1 MKHTEKFISPLVAAQ
16 FPQVYRE
23 EGPMFVAFVKSYYEW
38 LESANN
44 VLYHSRRFPEYRDI
58 DTTIEDFIVY
68 FKEKYLKNIQFE
80 TSSNK
85 RLFIKNAIP
94 FYRSKGTE
102 RSVDLFF
109 KLIYGVP
116 AKVYYPGDDL
126 FKLSSG
132 EWTVPIYL
140 EVTPSSVSLDFI
152 GKEITGVTSGAI
164 AFVEDL
170 VVKKIKSKYV
180 HVLYISNLQ
189 GNFQFD
195 EIIKLNDDAVDLT
208 EYPRTIGSV
217 GKIEIVDGG
226 VGFTVGQTVN
236 FVSANGAF
244 AKAVVTG
251 IQNIEGEVT
260 FELLDGGFGYN
271 SESSV
276 LISNNVLTISG
287 ITSNEYVVFETVSQS
302 LSRIDFDT
310 SDGQFVLNTSVF
322 RYDANGDVTGEGIII
337 NKNQIANSG
346 NLVVTTTTGDLTS
359 GVSTLYNTG
368 NTISANIVQIVNVT
382 ATGNVIGIS
391 SNLTLIAADRTGS
404 YDIGESIY
412 QSNGSTSEWANGIIK
427 SFDVSGDDVVIRI
440 TNATGE
446 FIAGE
451 LVKGRTSNVQSN
463 LQSYSTK
470 IGVVSVNNTFYS
482 TDPTVNNNKIIG
494 SESSTEGVITAV
506 STGNGAG
513 FMLGSNTTMDNIEVL
528 PLNTDFIESHRHAL
542 LEFDNSDGDF
552 TVGETIRRYYVNNA
566 LASEAVVLD
575 VTQTPSNPNGF
586 ILIYTV
592 TGNTPGFAP
601 NAAVTLTNTFYT
613 VSNTITADVLD
624 FTPNTAYYTLIAIE
638 ADEFGFPA
646 DPMGNLTSNT
656 IDNILSFENYTIG
669 TLTTLTSINPGN
681 SYNKSPYVKIL
692 EPAIYQYGYKD
703 YSINYSSPTSTF
715 RIGEIV
721 KQANSIGQVEL
732 NGAIGQVLSTNTS
745 VLIVRRLLI
754 ANSFSTGKIL
764 GTTSGAVASVE
775 QVNVYES
782 EVTGFNALIDADTTT
797 LGGSVT
803 SLQPV
808 ASGFGYQNQ
817 EIVTF
822 YLSEDESIEG
832 TAKLTL
838 NKEGMAEGFYNE
850 NGGFL
855 SSNKYV
861 YDGHYYQE
869 YSYDVFVGLPF
880 DKYSDMFKKV
890 LHVAGTKAYGT
901 FDSSTKVDTLV
912 ANPESSISYLS
923 NVAYGYVSGNT
934 SSANLVGTDTEFE
947 VMFSV
952 GDYISVYN
960 SNFAFVYD
968 TKKIAQIVDN
978 THLIMS
984 GPLSF
989 TNSHSTYYKLNDGS
1003 DEDYNGDVVIEYD
1016 FSSLPANT
1024 TLTRASTAWYIDDAG
1039 ILQQA
1044 ATNVPRF
1051 TANGLL
1057 VEAASTNFIRNST
1070 MVGGSVGVLPNNW
1083 GNNGTSG
1090 TTLTILGIGTEN
1102 GSNYLD
1108 LRYSGTPSSTQT
1120 RLGLESITGLPAL
1133 TGQDWNLS
1141 ASIKIVAGDL
1151 TNISSIAWLI
1161 QERNSIGTSLVT
1173 KTGSNF
1179 KTNLGANY
1187 YRASFS
1193 TVLSGGG
1200 TVAFAIP
1207 ELALGLSI
1215 GQAIDITLRITMPQ
1229 MERGTVATSFIK
1241 TTSAAVTRAADILTL
1256 STKNG
1261 SYDIDIDR
1269 VSGTTALVGTIVTAN
1284 TYTVPTNV
1292 SPILDIITTR
1302 IDNEIEN
1309 ISFMNVVLPYKTSL
1323 SRASTGWYFDNA
1335 GVLQSASTNVPRY
1348 NYNPNT
1354 LAYEGLLTE
1363 PARTNGIRNNTMVG
1377 AVAGSPGTL
1386 PTNWR
1391 SSNFAESGMTYTIVG
1406 AGSDNGINY
1415 IELKVSGTV
1424 AVAGFYDLVRY
1435 DVAGAIAAAN
1445 SQVWNQSIYL
1455 KLVGGS
1461 LSGLNGGGP
1470 RLGLYAYNGGGAFIT
1485 TIAGSYYQPSSSWQ
1499 RATGSFTLSDA
1510 TVASIIPIITI
1521 NVTIGAIIDFT
1532 VRVGLPQLEQGSGA
1546 SSPIKTTSAAVT
1558 RAADVLTMTLPNGT
1572 YNFDITNLS
1581 GVTNVT
1587 NEVVSGE
1594 TYAVPTSLSPLQTI
1608 KTRKL

>member
-1 MKHTEKFISPLVAAQ
+1 MKHTEKFISPLVAQQ
-16 FPQVYRE
+16 FPAVYRE
-23 EGPMFVAFVKSYYEW
+23 EGPMFVAFTKAYYEW

-116 AKVYYPGDDL
+116 ARVYYPGDDL
-126 FKLSSG
+126 FKLSDG
-132 EWTVPIYL
+132 EWIVPIYL
-140 EVTPSSVSLDFI
+140 EISPSILSSEFI
-152 GKEITGVTSGAI
+152 GKEIVGVTSGAV

-170 VVKKIKSKYV
+170 VVKKIKSKYI

-195 EIIKLNDDAVDLT
+195 EIIKINGENTTTDLSQH
-208 EYPRTIGSV
+208 PRTIGSV
-217 GKIEIVDGG
+217 GKIEIIDGG
-226 VGFTVGQTVN
+226 SGFEIGQTVN

-244 AKAVVTG
+244 AKAVVSG
-251 IQNIEGEVT
+251 IEDIEGEVV
-260 FELLDGGFGYN
+260 FELVDGGFGYN
-271 SESSV
+271 SESQV
-276 LISNNVLTISG
+276 LISNNVLTINNIEEG
-287 ITSNEYVVFETVSQS
+287 AFKEFETVSQS

-310 SDGQFVLNTSVF
+310 SNGQFILNSHVF
-322 RYDANGDVTGEGIII
+322 RYDVSDVLTGEGIII

-346 NLVVTTTTGDLTS
+346 NLVVTTISGDLTT
-359 GVSTLYNTG
+359 GEPTLFTLG
-368 NTISANIVQIVNVT
+368 NTVAANIFLITDVT
-382 ATGNVIGIS
+382 ATGNIIGVS
-391 SNLTLIAADRTGS
+391 SNLTLISNNRTGS
-404 YDIGESIY
+404 FSVGESVY
-412 QSNGSTSEWANGIIK
+412 QSNNSTTEWANGVIK
-427 SFDVSGDDVVIRI
+427 SFDVVGDDIIVRI
-440 TNATGE
+440 VDSRGE
-446 FIAGE
+446 FLSGQ
-451 LVKGRTSNVQSN
+451 LLQGRTSGVTAN
-463 LQSYSTK
+463 LQSYATK
-470 IGVVSVNNTFYS
+470 IGLISVNNTFYS
-482 TDPTVNNNKIIG
+482 IDPIVNDNRITG
-494 SESSTEGVITAV
+494 SESTTNGVVTSV

-513 FMLGSNTTMDNIEVL
+513 FEIGANNTLDNIEIIEI
-528 PLNTDFIESHRHAL
+528 NTDLILPYGSTDL
-542 LEFDNSDGDF
+542 D
-552 TVGETIRRYYVNNA
+552 
-566 LASEAVVLD
+566 AS
-575 VTQTPSNPNGF
+575 T
-586 ILIYTV
+586 
-592 TGNTPGFAP
+592 
-601 NAAVTLTNTFYT
+601 
-613 VSNTITADVLD
+613 
-624 FTPNTAYYTLIAIE
+624 
-638 ADEFGFPA
+638 FGFPA
-646 DPMGNLTSNT
+646 DPSGNITSNT
-656 IDNILSFENYTIG
+656 IQNLLEFDNYTIG
-669 TLTTLTSINPGN
+669 SLTSLISFNPGN
-681 SYNKSPYVKIL
+681 NYNESPYVKIL
-692 EPAIYQYGYKD
+692 EPVIYQYGYKD
-703 YSINYSSPTSTF
+703 YSIEYSSPTSTF
-715 RIGEIV
+715 RIGEVV
-721 KQANSIGQVEL
+721 KQANSIGGVEVD
-732 NGAIGQVLSTNTS
+732 GAFGQILSSNSST
-745 VLIVRRLLI
+745 LLVRRLLI
-754 ANSFSTGKIL
+754 ANTFTTTKIV
-764 GTTSGAVASVE
+764 GSNSGCVATVDAVGLFD
-775 QVNVYES
+775 S
-782 EVTGFNALIDADTTT
+782 EVAGFNAIIDAEATT
-797 LGGSVT
+797 LSGSVT
-803 SLQPV
+803 ALEPIV
-808 ASGFGYQNQ
+808 SGFGYQNQ

-822 YLSEDESIEG
+822 YLSDDASIEG
-832 TAKLTL
+832 SAKLTL
-838 NKEGMAEGFYNE
+838 NKEGLAEGYYNE
-850 NGGFL
+850 TGGFL
-855 SSNKYV
+855 SSDKYIF
-861 YDGHYYQE
+861 DGHYYQE

-880 DKYSDMFKKV
+880 EKYSDMFKKV

-901 FDSSTKVDTLV
+901 YDSATKVDTLV
-912 ANPESSISYLS
+912 VNPESSISYLS

-952 GDYISVYN
+952 GDYIAVYN

-968 TKKIAQIVDN
+968 TKKIIQIVDN

-1003 DEDYNGDVVIEYD
+1003 DEDYNDDVVIEYD

-1044 ATNVPRF
+1044 ASNVPRF
-1051 TANGLL
+1051 TANGVL
-1057 VEAASTNFIRNST
+1057 VEGASTNFVRNST
-1070 MVGGSVGVLPNNW
+1070 MVGASAPSTLPPNWSITESSSLTTTVIGVTAVDGFNC
-1083 GNNGTSG
+1083 
-1090 TTLTILGIGTEN
+1090 
-1102 GSNYLD
+1102 LD
-1108 LRYSGTPSSTQT
+1108 LRISGTPSTAT
-1120 RLGLESITGLPAL
+1120 YRLAFGASGEIPAV
-1133 TGQDWNLS
+1133 TGQTWAVS
-1141 ASIKIVAGDL
+1141 AYAAIVGGDL
-1151 TNISSIAWLI
+1151 TNISSVIFRI
-1161 QERNSIGTSLVT
+1161 VERSSGGSAVAFRTGADFKSNLSSSLYR
-1173 KTGSNF
+1173 GSYII
-1179 KTNLGANY
+1179 T
-1187 YRASFS
+1187 
-1193 TVLSGGG
+1193 LSGGV
-1200 TVAFAIP
+1200 TVAYASP
-1207 ELALGLSI
+1207 EFSLGLTI
-1215 GQAIDITLRITMPQ
+1215 GQAIDITFRIAMPQ
-1229 MERGTVATSFIK
+1229 MELSNVVTSPIK

-1309 ISFMNVVLPYKTSL
+1309 ISFMNSVLPYKTSL

-1363 PARTNGIRNNTMVG
+1363 PARTNGIRNNTMAG

-1386 PTNWR
+1386 PTNWS
-1391 SSNFAESGMTYTIVG
+1391 SSNFAGSGMTYTIVG
-1406 AGSDNGINY
+1406 TGSDNGINY

-1424 AVAGFYDLVRY
+1424 AATGFYDLARC
-1435 DVAGAIAAAN
+1435 DALGAIAAAN
-1445 SQVWNQSIYL
+1445 SQVWNQSVYL

-1461 LSGLNGGGP
+1461 LSGLNSGGL
-1470 RLGLYAYNGGGAFIT
+1470 RLGLYAYNGGGTFIR
-1485 TIAGSYYQPSSSWQ
+1485 TIAGSYYPPSSSWQ

-1510 TVASIIPIITI
+1510 TVASIVPIITI
-1521 NVTIGAIIDFT
+1521 SVTIGAIIDVTF
-1532 VRVGLPQLEQGSGA
+1532 RIGLPQLELGNGA

-1572 YNFDITNLS
+1572 YNFDITRLS